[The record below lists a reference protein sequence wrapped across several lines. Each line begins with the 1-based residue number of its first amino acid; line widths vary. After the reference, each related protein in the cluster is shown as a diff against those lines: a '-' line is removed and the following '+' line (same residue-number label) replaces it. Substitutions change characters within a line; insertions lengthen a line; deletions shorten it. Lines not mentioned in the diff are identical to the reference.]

1 MQTHVFPWGLLM
13 SYPGIQKA
21 HAQAGLPV
29 ESLKVQQAM
38 VNLGFRL
45 KRHRTMARGQLVD
58 NNLVRNDA
66 GVITNVS
73 KHTPPASMIAGHLLN
88 TRNTN
93 KIPTCAPT
101 RE

>member
-1 MQTHVFPWGLLM
+1 MGPFM

-58 NNLVRNDA
+58 NILVRNDA
-66 GVITNVS
+66 GVIVYQS
-73 KHTPPASMIAGHLLN
+73 VHHRPL
-88 TRNTN
+88 
-93 KIPTCAPT
+93 
-101 RE
+101 